1 MNIEVY
7 TSLNVSK
14 ENAKNALL
22 ELNEIQYW
30 ANELDLTGTA
40 AHYLLNNKI
49 DGIIALSAFG
59 CGPDSLMFQEM
70 EYHAKEKNVPIIH
83 LTVDEHTGEA
93 GFVTRLDAFVDM
105 LIRKKRLNAVKKQK
119 MGEKLLSSTNPNQFL
134 ALKKYGQKISEKS
147 VTTSNVQM

>member
-1 MNIEVY
+1 
-7 TSLNVSK
+7 
-14 ENAKNALL
+14 
-22 ELNEIQYW
+22 
-30 ANELDLTGTA
+30 
-40 AHYLLNNKI
+40 
-49 DGIIALSAFG
+49 
-59 CGPDSLMFQEM
+59 MFQEM